1 MELKENLKDGN
12 IWLRGLF
19 MLLFAVIFSVARLVL
34 TAVVILQFL
43 IRLISGEVNERLLTF
58 GKILA
63 VYLYEV
69 MLYLTFAQEHRPFPF
84 ADWPAETVKSEAE
97 TKAAPKKRAARKKAP
112 RAAAKAAPR
121 KPAKKKEEEV
131 DDDPNESGV
140 V

>member
-1 MELKENLKDGN
+1 MEIKENLKDGN

-43 IRLISGEVNERLLTF
+43 IRLISGEVNGRLLVF
-58 GKILA
+58 GKMLS

-69 MLYLTFAQEHRPFPF
+69 MLYLTFVQEHRPFPF

-97 TKAAPKKRAARKKAP
+97 AKAAPKKRAARKKAP
-112 RAAAKAAPR
+112 RAAAKAER
-121 KPAKKKEEEV
+121 KPTKKKEDEV